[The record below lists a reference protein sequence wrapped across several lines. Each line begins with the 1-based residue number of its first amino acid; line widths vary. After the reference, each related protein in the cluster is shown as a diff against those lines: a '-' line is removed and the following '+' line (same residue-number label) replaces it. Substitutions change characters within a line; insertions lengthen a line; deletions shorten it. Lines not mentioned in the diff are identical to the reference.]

1 MKFLNS
7 EWHWR
12 SRKIIEALLF
22 DCLSPQNQVS
32 ERIMN
37 LEKGLEIV
45 ACWKEFKPEIQHFS
59 FNIVPVKHGVVARA
73 SMYMLLCFHY
83 NVSLLRSLFDGKGI
97 TESHFF
103 FLFQCY
109 NVKLY
114 IDSVHHLIIHH
125 ETYFLLHVLPV
136 HFCTVYITAIPGYLK
151 HLKT

>member
-45 ACWKEFKPEIQHFS
+45 ACWKEFKPEIQNFS

-73 SMYMLLCFHY
+73 SIDMLLCFHY

-103 FLFQCY
+103 FFFSVIMLSYILILF
-109 NVKLY
+109 
-114 IDSVHHLIIHH
+114 IILSFV
-125 ETYFLLHVLPV
+125 TKRIFYCMSCSCAFIR
-136 HFCTVYITAIPGYLK
+136 CI
-151 HLKT
+151 